1 MKLTNM
7 KLSKAEKNDQVL
19 TQPSDSK
26 APQYPWGLTLS
37 LDNDSLKKLGVDFE
51 TDDVGEVY
59 TLVAKCKVIRVES
72 GKDEGSKEARA
83 SATLQI
89 TEMAIEEDGA
99 KDMASKMYGG

>member
-7 KLSKAEKNDQVL
+7 KLTKGEQKDQVL

-26 APQYPWGLTLS
+26 APQYPWGLTLN

-51 TDDVGEVY
+51 ADDVGEVY
-59 TLVAKCKVIRVES
+59 TLVAKCKVIRVET
-72 GKDEGSKEARA
+72 GKDESSKDARS

-99 KDMASKMYGG
+99 KDVASKMYGG